1 MRSGV
6 HFLKLLITATA
17 ATALA
22 GGALADDELA
32 KRMAPN
38 GTSANVSVWGGGVI
52 PTGFHHAAYDGRYP
66 MPAETC
72 NMDREYYLSA
82 LCAGTFGF
90 GSDARFHHAFD
101 NGYAVQLESLFDYHG
116 ELDSDEENPEEFSLY
131 GAAAGH
137 LIRHTGAAAVGVFAG
152 VSATAML
159 DQEERAVHVM
169 VGAEAASFQGANT
182 FFGQAGYVGA
192 VAGEDQVNDLV
203 FARAGVRHF
212 RNPNTRLE
220 TAFAGGYTA
229 TGERTSRGEELIW
242 LQATANF
249 EKKFDDNP
257 FSVYIGYQGDYVA
270 TPERYPHE
278 YERDRRVFVSTA
290 KIGLRMSIGGDDT
303 LQGQDN
309 NGARTFDLTNL
320 RAPLSYPD
328 QM

>member
-1 MRSGV
+1 M
-6 HFLKLLITATA
+6 
-17 ATALA
+17 
-22 GGALADDELA
+22 ADNGLDA
-32 KRMAPN
+32 RMAPS
-38 GTSANVSVWGGGVI
+38 GTSANFSVWGGGVI
-52 PTGFHHAAYDGRYP
+52 PTGYHHDEYIDQEYP

-72 NMDREYYLSA
+72 NSDGEYYLTN

-116 ELDSDEENPEEFSLY
+116 ELDSDDDSPDEFSIY

-137 LIRHTGAAAVGVFAG
+137 LIRRAGATAVGVFAG

-159 DQEERAVHVM
+159 DQEERAVHAM
-169 VGAEAASFQGANT
+169 VGGEAASFQDTKT

-192 VAGEDQVNDLV
+192 IAGEDQVNDLV
-203 FARAGVRHF
+203 FARGGIRF
-212 RNPNTRLE
+212 FNDPNSRLE

-229 TGERTSRGEELIW
+229 TGERTAIGEGLIW

-257 FSVYIGYQGDYVA
+257 FSVYVGYQGDYVA
-270 TPERYPHE
+270 TPERYADE
-278 YERDRRVFVSTA
+278 YERDRHAFIHTA
-290 KIGLRMSIGGDDT
+290 KIGLRMAIGGNDT